1 MVEEEQLTTVG
12 GIDGHDYFLL
22 VKDERRG
29 DDRRSDGR
37 LNAEFFSVLESSVV
51 IDNVRVSQRLQKK
64 SIDTAEE
71 GKVENVVIE
80 ADDDTE
86 EVESENVEIEADDDT
101 LEVES
106 STNFVPRVP
115 AKAIKC
121 AVRKRSCRLLW
132 LHEFYIVYGN
142 KRKKTNPYV
151 YQSLQFLFGSELP
164 AGVVPEM
171 SDKQRREIWVL
182 GVCYVPSDHVRRYS
196 KRSKGYM
203 FHNDESEDDA
213 DKYLYGKCPEIVRVE
228 NCLIWHPMSRVE
240 RSVPRVVHA
249 DDIKQRRVYVAFV

>member
-1 MVEEEQLTTVG
+1 MVEETQLTTVG

-71 GKVENVVIE
+71 ENVENVVIE

-86 EVESENVEIEADDDT
+86 EVESDNVEIEADNDT

-121 AVRKRSCRLLW
+121 AVRKRSCRLVW

-171 SDKQRREIWVL
+171 SDKQRREI
-182 GVCYVPSDHVRRYS
+182 
-196 KRSKGYM
+196 
-203 FHNDESEDDA
+203 
-213 DKYLYGKCPEIVRVE
+213 
-228 NCLIWHPMSRVE
+228 
-240 RSVPRVVHA
+240 
-249 DDIKQRRVYVAFV
+249 